1 MIPEHLQWV
10 YSLGNV
16 FVFIGLGVYWV
27 FCVAYT
33 YLAKWWRHESGVH
46 LFTFSLAMALILTY
60 VAWRIIFPV
69 YVVEPVDLYA
79 RVTIFGIEAILAT
92 WRLSILIRSQLRAYR
107 MEVGRDRSDGNGNG
121 NDGHLDDRGG
131 RARNPGGV

>member
-16 FVFIGLGVYWV
+16 FIFVGMGIYWT

-33 YLAKWWRHESGVH
+33 YLAKWWRHESGAH
-46 LFTFSLAMALILTY
+46 LFTFSLAMALILSY
-60 VAWRIIFPV
+60 VAGRVIFPT

-79 RVTIFGIEAILAT
+79 RTAIFGIEAGLAT

-107 MEVGRDRSDGNGNG
+107 VEVGRDRNGNDG
-121 NDGHLDDRGG
+121 NDGHLDGRGR
-131 RARNPGGV
+131 RARHSRRG